1 MSEIVTAIIAAI
13 PSSAL
18 PLLVCVL
25 SCVLGCCFIYL
36 KIGKDRKQTK
46 EERDGQKDELDKR
59 LTLVEHDVCYM
70 KQQHALFADK
80 LDRILDEL
88 TAIKVELAKKA
99 EKQMKNLILVR
110 NDKFGMLFSDWA
122 DKPIHFEVQF
132 ATSPN
137 ASFGTIC
144 RYRVLEP

>member
-1 MSEIVTAIIAAI
+1 MTDLIVPIITALS
-13 PSSAL
+13 PSAL
-18 PLLVCVL
+18 PLVV
-25 SCVLGCCFIYL
+25 CVLGCCAIYL

-88 TAIKVELAKKA
+88 TAIKVQLAKKA
-99 EKQMKNLILVR
+99 DMNNK
-110 NDKFGMLFSDWA
+110 
-122 DKPIHFEVQF
+122 
-132 ATSPN
+132 
-137 ASFGTIC
+137 
-144 RYRVLEP
+144 

>member
-1 MSEIVTAIIAAI
+1 MESVIMTVISTISPA
-13 PSSAL
+13 AL
-18 PLLVCVL
+18 PLVV
-25 SCVLGCCFIYL
+25 CVLGCVFIYL
-36 KIGKDRKQTK
+36 KIQSQRKVTK

-99 EKQMKNLILVR
+99 EK
-110 NDKFGMLFSDWA
+110 
-122 DKPIHFEVQF
+122 
-132 ATSPN
+132 
-137 ASFGTIC
+137 
-144 RYRVLEP
+144 

>member
-1 MSEIVTAIIAAI
+1 MTDIIVPIISAISPA
-13 PSSAL
+13 AL
-18 PLLVCVL
+18 PIVV
-25 SCVLGCCFIYL
+25 CVLGCVFIYL

-99 EKQMKNLILVR
+99 DMNNK
-110 NDKFGMLFSDWA
+110 
-122 DKPIHFEVQF
+122 
-132 ATSPN
+132 
-137 ASFGTIC
+137 
-144 RYRVLEP
+144 